1 MFFELDEYNVSMKN
15 WKKNIAYF
23 IGGQSISLFG
33 SSLVQY
39 AIIWHITLETQSG
52 FVMTLSIL
60 AGFIPSL
67 FLSPFAGVWVDRFNR
82 KLIIILADSFIAIMT
97 LGTAILFYFGYGSI
111 SLLLVISAFRS
122 LGNAVHTP
130 AVQAYIPELVPEDKL
145 MKVQGI
151 NNGIQSTMM
160 IITPV
165 LSAALLASVE
175 LFVIFFIDALTAVL
189 GIFTLLIFVN
199 SLRPQ
204 AKHIGKVEY
213 FNDIKMGINY
223 IRHHNFLV
231 PFFIFTAMVLF
242 FVAPIAFLSPLQTIF
257 KFGPETWRLSF
268 VEVSFALGMMIGG
281 FSIAAWEGLKNRI
294 HTMALALLFMGLF
307 SIVLS
312 ITNIFWAYLLAM
324 FIIGLSLPYY
334 NSPAYVM
341 VQEKVDSEYLGRV
354 FSVMGMISSSMM
366 PIGMIVFGPLADVW
380 DVNYIVIL
388 SGIMM
393 MLIAL
398 SLIYNRKLV
407 FAGSIKQGD

>member
-1 MFFELDEYNVSMKN
+1 MKN

-82 KLIIILADSFIAIMT
+82 KLIIILADSFIAAMT

-165 LSAALLASVE
+165 LSAALLASEE

-204 AKHIGKVEY
+204 AEHIGKVEY

-223 IRHHNFLV
+223 IRQHSFLV

-268 VEVSFALGMMIGG
+268 VEVSFALGMMMGG
-281 FSIAAWEGLKNRI
+281 FSIAVWEGFKNRI
-294 HTMALALLFMGLF
+294 HTMAFALVFMGLF

-380 DVNYIVIL
+380 DVNYIVIF

-393 MLIAL
+393 IGITI
-398 SLIYNRKLV
+398 SLIFNRKLV
-407 FAGSIKQGD
+407 LAGNIKQGA